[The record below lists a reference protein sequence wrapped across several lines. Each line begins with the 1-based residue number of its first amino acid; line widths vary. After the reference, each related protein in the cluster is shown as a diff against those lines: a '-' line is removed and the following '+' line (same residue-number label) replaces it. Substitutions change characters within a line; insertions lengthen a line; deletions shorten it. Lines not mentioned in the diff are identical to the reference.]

1 MKLKKLLSLLTA
13 AVLCLSV
20 VSCSE
25 SASENGGA
33 DGENGTNISEP
44 GASSAG
50 SSSKVYSL
58 ANIKENIGDYS
69 VVRGEKASV
78 DVVNAAVLLRKTVN
92 SACNVEIPITTD
104 WDEAKDGAHEI
115 LVGLTSRDA
124 SKKAASE
131 LAEGKYSISEDDKG
145 NIIIAGADDEAV
157 SNAVAAFLMQYF
169 GYEPEEKA
177 NKMNHNVKDYGAKG
191 DSFTDDTGA
200 FKKAIKAAEKDGL
213 PVYVPAGT
221 YVIKETL
228 TLNSV
233 TLYGYET
240 GAWTADNCDLPT
252 VKQDNM
258 YAALFNVK
266 GGSVSGLNIQAGGK
280 KDDTKMKP
288 SVLIT
293 GTGGRVSNMRIHTPY
308 IGIYTDDTSNPG
320 RCFIENIFIVEAKEM
335 GVYVAGTYDVPCVY
349 NVEVWNPGDTC
360 PVAFKFGHNDDIR
373 CVNLFAFKANVGF
386 LIEKTD
392 TGSCWGSFT
401 NCSVDFTSV
410 GFRIGEGDHHLTI
423 VGGTYWTHHVGI
435 NVQKNS
441 EAFVAASGCELKS
454 NGERTLKIEGG
465 KTVTVTGCSII
476 HKWEGDIP
484 AVSVSGGKAVNI
496 TGNTIYSTAT
506 PIEVTSTK
514 KNSAVSITNNVIY
527 TASETEYID
536 KSRSAVK
543 VKIDNL
549 VTVDP
554 DEFKD

>member
-1 MKLKKLLSLLTA
+1 MKLKKLLCLLTA
-13 AVLCLSV
+13 ALLCFSV
-20 VSCSE
+20 VSCSDNDVNDVPE
-25 SASENGGA
+25 SSVGSSENTASPGSGG
-33 DGENGTNISEP
+33 
-44 GASSAG
+44 
-50 SSSKVYSL
+50 SKVYSL
-58 ANIKENIGDYS
+58 ASIKENAGDYT
-69 VVRGEKASV
+69 VVRGEKASEA
-78 DVVNAAVLLRKTVN
+78 VVSAAVLLRKTIN
-92 SACNVEIPITTD
+92 KACGVEIPITTD
-104 WDEAKDGAHEI
+104 WDPAKDGAHEI
-115 LVGLTSRDA
+115 LIGTTSRDS
-124 SKKAASE
+124 SKNAESALS
-131 LAEGKYSISEDDKG
+131 EGKYSITEDEKG
-145 NIIIAGADDEAV
+145 NIIIVGTDDET
-157 SNAVAAFLMQYF
+157 VASGVTAFLMQYF
-169 GYEPEEKA
+169 GYEPEEVVY
-177 NKMNHNVKDYGAKG
+177 KMNHNVMEYGAKG
-191 DSFTDDTGA
+191 DSATDDTEA
-200 FKKAIKAAEKDGL
+200 FKKAVKAAEKDGL

-221 YVIKETL
+221 YLISDTI

-240 GAWTADNCDLPT
+240 GAWTADTCDLPT
-252 VKQDNM
+252 VKQENM
-258 YAALFNVK
+258 YAPLFNVK
-266 GGSVSGLNIQAGGK
+266 SGSVSGLNIQAGGK
-280 KDDTKMKP
+280 ADDTKMQP
-288 SVLIT
+288 TVLIT

-320 RCFIENIFIVEAKEM
+320 RCFIENIFIVEAKQM

-349 NVEVWNPGDTC
+349 NVEVWNPEETC

-373 CVNLFAFKANVGF
+373 CVNLFAFRANVGF
-386 LIEKTD
+386 LIEETA

-401 NCSVDFTSV
+401 NCSVDYTSI
-410 GFRIGEGDHHLTI
+410 GFRIGEGNHHLTI
-423 VGGTYWTHHVGI
+423 VGGTYWTHHIGI
-435 NVQKNS
+435 NVQRNS

-476 HKWEGDIP
+476 HRWNEGNIP

-514 KNSAVSITNNVIY
+514 KNSAVAITNNVIY

-536 KSRSAVK
+536 KSRSTVK